1 MNDANLKLHH
11 HLVTAE
17 IVFTQKG
24 QDQIAALRINGLL
37 VSEQKEIPVR
47 SLGKAQQI
55 VQMNFHQRMQ
65 GQEVEVVDVVIFN
78 LTYLGEFTQEEFH
91 KAPEGTKLA
100 EKTDAAPAAANDEL
114 PPSTAPDQI

>member
-1 MNDANLKLHH
+1 MKEENLKLHH
-11 HLVTAE
+11 HLITAE

-24 QDQIAALRINGLL
+24 QDQVAALRINGLL
-37 VSEQKEIPVR
+37 ISEQQELPVR

-100 EKTDAAPAAANDEL
+100 EKTGAVPAAANEEL
-114 PPSTAPDQI
+114 PPASEPDAI